1 MKLNLSKPLVKYLV
15 IASSAFIAFLLIYT
29 YVKFTNDRVYE
40 LAKEQV
46 VESDV
51 KPESIKEAL
60 NTEPMP
66 PQSQPSVNNAQTEAK
81 SLSNSETFR
90 TETKGVENQ
99 VSGKILITGKSAH
112 TCMRELNTSVINNDV
127 VKCTHDHYV
136 KPN

>member
-15 IASSAFIAFLLIYT
+15 IASSAFIVFLLIYT

-60 NTEPMP
+60 NIEPMP
-66 PQSQPSVNNAQTEAK
+66 PQSQPSASNAQTEAK

-90 TETKGVENQ
+90 IETKGVENQ
-99 VSGKILITGKSAH
+99 ANGKILITGKSAH

-136 KPN
+136 KPY